1 MVLKIGMV
9 KESEKRLV
17 PDFFGSWQVF
27 CQFSYDL
34 MNWFLVQLVE
44 PAGLVFKIASTTKF
58 TTKFCPK
65 FNYVKPKKN
74 LGGHKIFLS

>member
-1 MVLKIGMV
+1 
-9 KESEKRLV
+9 
-17 PDFFGSWQVF
+17 
-27 CQFSYDL
+27 